1 VRDAN
6 FLQFI
11 LQQFQ
16 KVNNNAATP
25 PKDLSTV
32 LVRKCP
38 RAESPEDEL
47 DADEPLA
54 PNTMEREQIEWKR
67 RENVLAAKSRRR
79 KLRVSAGEC

>member
-16 KVNNNAATP
+16 KVNNNAATS

-32 LVRKCP
+32 LVRKRP
-38 RAESPEDEL
+38 RAEDEL

-54 PNTMEREQIEWKR
+54 PNTTEREQIEWKR
-67 RENVLAAKSRRR
+67 RENVLAARSRGR